1 MKKNVITKEEL
12 NAINGG
18 AEAEIYGIKRIVPKL
33 EEEGLSLSS
42 TLAGGE
48 LGELALIRRRLAAI
62 RRPIPKRVMQ

>member
-1 MKKNVITKEEL
+1 MKNVITKEEL

-33 EEEGLSLSS
+33 EEEEGLSLSS

-48 LGELALIRRRLAAI
+48 LSELALIRRRLAAI